1 MKGYFGV
8 SGSDD
13 SPDVKTAPLA
23 TPPVRPLSNLPPTDL
38 LYRGLNNYLY
48 YLGVPFMKGV
58 YTDYYKG
65 YYRGLVYRGLD
76 KYQYY
81 FGGSLLSL

>member
-1 MKGYFGV
+1 MAHPA
-8 SGSDD
+8 SITQLLQHSDD
-13 SPDVKTAPLA
+13 L
-23 TPPVRPLSNLPPTDL
+23 RQWY
-38 LYRGLNNYLY
+38 YRVLNNYLY